1 MVMNV
6 KSPKQ
11 QQGAV
16 LFIAIALLLVITIVG
31 VSTVSISGIKTQVAG
46 NSMFTMLT
54 YQGAESA
61 LAKSLIGGVEKSMKK
76 ASELGQGNPY
86 SIPGTVFNSPSET
99 VSSSGVTLTQEA
111 TVTSLGMGPCPIT
124 MVANGVGNCL
134 LFETKAKARLD
145 STGARAFHVEGRAA
159 DPAAINN

>member
-1 MVMNV
+1 MNV

-31 VSTVSISGIKTQVAG
+31 ISTVSISGIKTQVAG

-61 LAKSLIGGVEKSMKK
+61 LAKSLIGGVEKSMKR

-86 SIPGTVFNSPSET
+86 SIPENVFNSPSEA
-99 VSSSGVTLTQEA
+99 VSFSGAVTLTQEA

-134 LFETKAKARLD
+134 LFETKAQARLD
-145 STGARAFHVEGRAA
+145 ATGARAFHIEGRAA
-159 DPAAINN
+159 DPASINN